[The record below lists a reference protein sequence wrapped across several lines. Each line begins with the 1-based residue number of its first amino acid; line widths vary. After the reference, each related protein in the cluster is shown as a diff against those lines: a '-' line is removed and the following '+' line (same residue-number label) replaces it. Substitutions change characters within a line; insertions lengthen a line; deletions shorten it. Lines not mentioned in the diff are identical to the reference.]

1 MPPVSRRTRPV
12 VLIHGYSDRGES
24 FARWRNVL
32 AARGIHAT
40 DISVCTWESLTNEV
54 SIKDVAEGLDRAL
67 RTRAGLDADQPFDAI
82 VHSTGMLVI
91 RAWLTTYAERR
102 DRLRHL
108 IALAPATFGSPLA
121 HKGRS
126 WLGALFKGN
135 REWGP
140 DFLEAGDLILDGLE
154 LGSRYTWDLAHLDLL
169 GAAPMYGPTGSTPY
183 AFVFCG
189 NVPYRG
195 LKRLIGEAGTDGV
208 VRLAGCALNTRKIV
222 VDLTRDS
229 ARSAGTD
236 RTRVEP
242 WSNVDDLPLHVVNG
256 ADHGS
261 ILADPPDPLIELVV
275 AALGVNTRAQYDA
288 WRTDAD
294 RRLGAGRTKTDA
306 WQQFVIR
313 VIDERNDPVRDWNL
327 QILAGDE
334 RRLDAFD
341 ADVHTYRS
349 DPSLRS
355 FHVNLSKLRITSRTR
370 LRLRL
375 IASSGSTLVGYHGV
389 GSEKITLTSAP
400 AADPGKWDA
409 QLDLSPTIGDQGVK
423 LFFPFTTTLVEIRIN
438 REPLPLSGE
447 NRVTRWIA

>member
-1 MPPVSRRTRPV
+1 MPPPPVSRRSTRPV

-91 RAWLTTYAERR
+91 RAWLTTYARRR

-222 VDLTRDS
+222 
-229 ARSAGTD
+229 
-236 RTRVEP
+236 
-242 WSNVDDLPLHVVNG
+242 
-256 ADHGS
+256 
-261 ILADPPDPLIELVV
+261 
-275 AALGVNTRAQYDA
+275 
-288 WRTDAD
+288 
-294 RRLGAGRTKTDA
+294 
-306 WQQFVIR
+306 
-313 VIDERNDPVRDWNL
+313 
-327 QILAGDE
+327 
-334 RRLDAFD
+334 
-341 ADVHTYRS
+341 
-349 DPSLRS
+349 
-355 FHVNLSKLRITSRTR
+355 
-370 LRLRL
+370 
-375 IASSGSTLVGYHGV
+375 
-389 GSEKITLTSAP
+389 
-400 AADPGKWDA
+400 
-409 QLDLSPTIGDQGVK
+409 
-423 LFFPFTTTLVEIRIN
+423 
-438 REPLPLSGE
+438 
-447 NRVTRWIA
+447 